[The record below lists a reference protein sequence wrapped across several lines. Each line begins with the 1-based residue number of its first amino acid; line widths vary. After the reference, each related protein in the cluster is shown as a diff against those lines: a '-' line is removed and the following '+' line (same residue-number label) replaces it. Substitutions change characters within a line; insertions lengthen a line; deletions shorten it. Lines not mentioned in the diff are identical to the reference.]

1 MGEGRLLFVVGSLSE
16 EQEKMLQGGGGV
28 PLGGERT
35 LATSNETQQRLDLAR
50 TELENSQQQL
60 LESKTVLVR
69 KLREAFPGFV
79 DSAIRRLVE
88 KNASRIDQLSP
99 EELRK
104 MKMEI
109 EKEKPKAIET
119 ALKAFDSCPDWLW
132 CRSSAKGYRED
143 PIDDSGVSEEGAIW
157 KVLQGYS
164 RPLEEIF
171 ARYGLGVGVPVVPD
185 ATVTGY
191 PLKLPYRFLEDHAL
205 KEVNI
210 AVGEAHE
217 GFCRA
222 KRDVEVLEREL
233 KETEALKK
241 FESA

>member
-1 MGEGRLLFVVGSLSE
+1 M
-16 EQEKMLQGGGGV
+16 
-28 PLGGERT
+28 PLGGEHT
-35 LATSNETQQRLDLAR
+35 LPTSKEIQQRLDLAR

-60 LESKTVLVR
+60 LESKMVLVQ
-69 KLREAFPGFV
+69 KLREVFPGFV
-79 DSAIRRLVE
+79 DLAIRRLVE
-88 KNASRIDQLSP
+88 KNASRIDQMPP

-109 EKEKPKAIET
+109 ENEKPKAIET
-119 ALKAFDSCPDWLW
+119 ALKAFDACPDWLW
-132 CRSSAKGYRED
+132 CRSSATGYRED

-164 RPLEEIF
+164 RSLEGIF

-205 KEVNI
+205 KELNI

-222 KRDVEVLEREL
+222 KRDVEVLEREF
-233 KETEALKK
+233 KENEALEK

>member
-1 MGEGRLLFVVGSLSE
+1 
-16 EQEKMLQGGGGV
+16 V
-28 PLGGERT
+28 PLGGEHT
-35 LATSNETQQRLDLAR
+35 LPTSKEIQQRLDLAR
-50 TELENSQQQL
+50 TELEKSQQQL
-60 LESKTVLVR
+60 LGSKTVLVQ
-69 KLREAFPGFV
+69 KLREVFPGFV
-79 DSAIRRLVE
+79 DLAIRRLVE

-104 MKMEI
+104 MKIEI
-109 EKEKPKAIET
+109 ENEKPKAIEN

-132 CRSSAKGYRED
+132 CRSSATGYRED

-157 KVLQGYS
+157 KVLQGYR

-205 KEVNI
+205 KELNI

-222 KRDVEVLEREL
+222 KRDVEVVESEL
-233 KETEALKK
+233 KENEALEK

>member
-1 MGEGRLLFVVGSLSE
+1 MGERRLFVVGSLSE

-35 LATSNETQQRLDLAR
+35 LPTSKEIQQRLDLAR
-50 TELENSQQQL
+50 TELEKRQQQL
-60 LESKTVLVR
+60 LESKTILLQ
-69 KLREAFPGFV
+69 KLREVFPGFV

-88 KNASRIDQLSP
+88 KNASRIDQLPP

-104 MKMEI
+104 MKIEI
-109 EKEKPKAIET
+109 EKEKPKAIEN
-119 ALKAFDSCPDWLW
+119 ALKAFDSCLDWLW
-132 CRSSAKGYRED
+132 CPSSATGYRED
-143 PIDDSGVSEEGAIW
+143 PIDESGVSEEGAIW

-164 RPLEEIF
+164 RPLEETF
-171 ARYGLGVGVPVVPD
+171 ARYGLSVGVPVVPGGTITD
-185 ATVTGY
+185 Y

-205 KEVNI
+205 KELNI

-233 KETEALKK
+233 KETGALEK

>member
-1 MGEGRLLFVVGSLSE
+1 
-16 EQEKMLQGGGGV
+16 V

-35 LATSNETQQRLDLAR
+35 LPTSKEIQQQLDLTR
-50 TELENSQQQL
+50 TELEKRQQQL
-60 LESKTVLVR
+60 LESKMVLVQ
-69 KLREAFPGFV
+69 KLREAFAGFA

-88 KNASRIDQLSP
+88 KNASRIGQLSP

-104 MKMEI
+104 MKIEI
-109 EKEKPKAIET
+109 EKEKPKAIEN
-119 ALKAFDSCPDWLW
+119 ALKAFDSSPDWLW
-132 CRSSAKGYRED
+132 CPSSATGYRED

-157 KVLQGYS
+157 KLLQAYS
-164 RPLEEIF
+164 KPLEEIF
-171 ARYGLGVGVPVVPD
+171 ARYGLGVGVSVVPG

-191 PLKLPYRFLEDHAL
+191 SLKLPYRFLEDHAL
-205 KEVNI
+205 KELNT

-222 KRDVEVLEREL
+222 KRDVEVLEGQL
-233 KETEALKK
+233 KETEALEK

>member
-1 MGEGRLLFVVGSLSE
+1 LVKSKRRCYKE
-16 EQEKMLQGGGGV
+16 GGGV

-35 LATSNETQQRLDLAR
+35 LPTSKEIQQRLDLAR
-50 TELENSQQQL
+50 TELEKSQQQL
-60 LESKTVLVR
+60 LESKTVLVQ
-69 KLREAFPGFV
+69 KLREVFPGLV

-104 MKMEI
+104 MKIEI
-109 EKEKPKAIET
+109 EKEKPKAVEN
-119 ALKAFDSCPDWLW
+119 ALNAFDSCPDWLW
-132 CRSSAKGYRED
+132 CPSSATGYKED
-143 PIDDSGVSEEGAIW
+143 PIDDFGVSEEGAIW

-171 ARYGLGVGVPVVPD
+171 TRYGLSVGLPMVPG
-185 ATVTGY
+185 ATITDY
-191 PLKLPYRFLEDHAL
+191 PLKVPYRFLEDHAL
-205 KEVNI
+205 KELNI

-222 KRDVEVLEREL
+222 KRDVEVLERQL
-233 KETEALKK
+233 KETGAREK

>member
-1 MGEGRLLFVVGSLSE
+1 M
-16 EQEKMLQGGGGV
+16 

-35 LATSNETQQRLDLAR
+35 LQTSKEIQQRLDVAR
-50 TELENSQQQL
+50 TELENSQQLL
-60 LESKTVLVR
+60 LESKTVLLQ
-69 KLREAFPGFV
+69 KLREAFAGFV
-79 DSAIRRLVE
+79 DRAIRRLVE
-88 KNASRIDQLSP
+88 NNASRIDQMPP

-104 MKMEI
+104 MKIEI
-109 EKEKPKAIET
+109 EKEKPRAIEN
-119 ALKAFDSCPDWLW
+119 ALKAFDSSPDWLW
-132 CRSSAKGYRED
+132 CPSSATGYRED

-171 ARYGLGVGVPVVPD
+171 ARYGLSVGLPMVPG
-185 ATVTGY
+185 ATITDY
-191 PLKLPYRFLEDHAL
+191 PLKLPYRFLGDHAL
-205 KEVNI
+205 KELNI

-222 KRDVEVLEREL
+222 KRDVEVLEGQL
-233 KETEALKK
+233 KETGAFEK

>member
-1 MGEGRLLFVVGSLSE
+1 M
-16 EQEKMLQGGGGV
+16 
-28 PLGGERT
+28 PLGGEHT
-35 LATSNETQQRLDLAR
+35 LSTSKEIQQRLDLAR

-60 LESKTVLVR
+60 LESKTVLLQ
-69 KLREAFPGFV
+69 KLREVFPGFV
-79 DSAIRRLVE
+79 DLAIRRLVE
-88 KNASRIDQLSP
+88 KNASRIDQMSP

-104 MKMEI
+104 MKIEI
-109 EKEKPKAIET
+109 ENEKPKAIEN

-132 CRSSAKGYRED
+132 CRSSATGYRED

-205 KEVNI
+205 KELNI

-217 GFCRA
+217 GFCRT

-233 KETEALKK
+233 KETGALEK

>member
-1 MGEGRLLFVVGSLSE
+1 
-16 EQEKMLQGGGGV
+16 V
-28 PLGGERT
+28 PLGGEHT
-35 LATSNETQQRLDLAR
+35 LSTSKEIQQRLDLAR

-60 LESKTVLVR
+60 LGSKMVLVQ
-69 KLREAFPGFV
+69 KLREVFPGFV
-79 DSAIRRLVE
+79 DLAIRRLVE
-88 KNASRIDQLSP
+88 KNASRIDQMPP

-109 EKEKPKAIET
+109 ENEKPKAIET
-119 ALKAFDSCPDWLW
+119 ALKAFDACPDWLW
-132 CRSSAKGYRED
+132 CRSSATGYRED

-164 RPLEEIF
+164 RPLEGIF

-205 KEVNI
+205 KELNI

-233 KETEALKK
+233 KENEALEK

>member
-1 MGEGRLLFVVGSLSE
+1 
-16 EQEKMLQGGGGV
+16 V

-35 LATSNETQQRLDLAR
+35 LPTSKEIQQGLDLAR
-50 TELENSQQQL
+50 TELEKSKQQL
-60 LESKTVLVR
+60 LQSKMALAQR
-69 KLREAFPGFV
+69 LRDAFSGFV

-104 MKMEI
+104 MKIEI
-109 EKEKPKAIET
+109 EKEKPKAIEN
-119 ALKAFDSCPDWLW
+119 ALKAFDSCPGWLW
-132 CRSSAKGYRED
+132 CPSSATGYRED

-164 RPLEEIF
+164 RNLEEIF
-171 ARYGLGVGVPVVPD
+171 PRYGLSVGLPMVPG
-185 ATVTGY
+185 ATITDY
-191 PLKLPYRFLEDHAL
+191 PLKLPYRFLQDHAL
-205 KEVNI
+205 KELNI

-217 GFCRA
+217 SFCRS
-222 KRDVEVLEREL
+222 KRDVEVLERQL
-233 KETEALKK
+233 KETGALER

>member
-1 MGEGRLLFVVGSLSE
+1 MRLGD
-16 EQEKMLQGGGGV
+16 
-28 PLGGERT
+28 ERT
-35 LATSNETQQRLDLAR
+35 LPTSKEIQQRLDLAR

-60 LESKTVLVR
+60 LESKTALIR

-88 KNASRIDQLSP
+88 KNASRIDQMSP
-99 EELRK
+99 EELKK

-109 EKEKPKAIET
+109 EKEKPKAIEN
-119 ALKAFDSCPDWLW
+119 ALKAFDSSPDWLW
-132 CRSSAKGYRED
+132 CPSSATGYRED

-157 KVLQGYS
+157 KMLQGYS
-164 RPLEEIF
+164 RPLEDIF
-171 ARYGLGVGVPVVPD
+171 ARYGISVGLPIVPG
-185 ATVTGY
+185 ATITDY
-191 PLKLPYRFLEDHAL
+191 PLKLPYRFLQDHAL
-205 KEVNI
+205 KELNI

-217 GFCRA
+217 GFCKA

-233 KETEALKK
+233 KETEALEK

>member
-1 MGEGRLLFVVGSLSE
+1 M
-16 EQEKMLQGGGGV
+16 

-35 LATSNETQQRLDLAR
+35 LPTSKEIQERLDLAR
-50 TELENSQQQL
+50 TELEKNQQQL
-60 LESKTVLVR
+60 LESKTVLLQ
-69 KLREAFPGFV
+69 KLREAFTGFV

-88 KNASRIDQLSP
+88 KNASRIDQMSP

-104 MKMEI
+104 MKIEI
-109 EKEKPKAIET
+109 ENEKPKAIEN
-119 ALKAFDSCPDWLW
+119 ALKAFDSSPDWLW
-132 CRSSAKGYRED
+132 CPSSATGYRED
-143 PIDDSGVSEEGAIW
+143 PIDYSGVSEEGAIW

-171 ARYGLGVGVPVVPD
+171 ARYGLSVGLPMVPD
-185 ATVTGY
+185 ATITDY

-205 KEVNI
+205 KEPNI
-210 AVGEAHE
+210 AVGEAHI

-233 KETEALKK
+233 KENEALEK

>member
-1 MGEGRLLFVVGSLSE
+1 M
-16 EQEKMLQGGGGV
+16 

-35 LATSNETQQRLDLAR
+35 LPTSKEIQQRLDLAR
-50 TELENSQQQL
+50 TELEKRQQQL
-60 LESKTVLVR
+60 LESKMVLVQ

-104 MKMEI
+104 MKIEI
-109 EKEKPKAIET
+109 ENEKPKAIEN
-119 ALKAFDSCPDWLW
+119 ALKTFDSCPDWLW
-132 CRSSAKGYRED
+132 CPSSATGYRED
-143 PIDDSGVSEEGAIW
+143 PIDDSGVSEGGSIW

-164 RPLEEIF
+164 KPLEGIF
-171 ARYGLGVGVPVVPD
+171 TRCGVSVGLPMVSD
-185 ATVTGY
+185 ATITDY

-205 KEVNI
+205 KELNI

-217 GFCRA
+217 RFCRL
-222 KRDVEVLEREL
+222 KRDVEVLEIQL
-233 KETEALKK
+233 KETGAVEK

>member
-1 MGEGRLLFVVGSLSE
+1 VSLR
-16 EQEKMLQGGGGV
+16 
-28 PLGGERT
+28 GERT
-35 LATSNETQQRLDLAR
+35 VPTSKEIQQRLDLAR
-50 TELENSQQQL
+50 TELENNQQQL
-60 LESKTVLVR
+60 LESKTALVQ
-69 KLREAFPGFV
+69 KLRGAFTGFV
-79 DSAIRRLVE
+79 NLAIRRLVE
-88 KNASRIDQLSP
+88 KNASRIDQMSP

-104 MKMEI
+104 MKIEI
-109 EKEKPKAIET
+109 EKEKPKAIEN

-132 CRSSAKGYRED
+132 CPSSATGYRED

-171 ARYGLGVGVPVVPD
+171 ARYGLSVGAPVVPG
-185 ATVTGY
+185 ATITDY

-205 KEVNI
+205 KELNI

-217 GFCRA
+217 RFCRA

-233 KETEALKK
+233 KETEALEK

>member
-1 MGEGRLLFVVGSLSE
+1 
-16 EQEKMLQGGGGV
+16 V
-28 PLGGERT
+28 PLGGECT
-35 LATSNETQQRLDLAR
+35 LPTSKEIQQRLDLAR
-50 TELENSQQQL
+50 TELENSQQLL
-60 LESKTVLVR
+60 LESKTVLLQ

-88 KNASRIDQLSP
+88 NNASRIDQMPP

-104 MKMEI
+104 MKIEI
-109 EKEKPKAIET
+109 EKEKPKAIEN
-119 ALKAFDSCPDWLW
+119 ALKAFDSSPDWLW
-132 CRSSAKGYRED
+132 CPSSATGYRED

-157 KVLQGYS
+157 KLLQGYS

-171 ARYGLGVGVPVVPD
+171 TRYGLGGVPVGPG
-185 ATVTGY
+185 ATITDS
-191 PLKLPYRFLEDHAL
+191 PLKLPYRFFEDHAL
-205 KEVNI
+205 KELNT

-222 KRDVEVLEREL
+222 KRDVEVLEGQL
-233 KETEALKK
+233 KETGAFEK

>member
-1 MGEGRLLFVVGSLSE
+1 M
-16 EQEKMLQGGGGV
+16 

-35 LATSNETQQRLDLAR
+35 LPTSKEIQQRLDVAR
-50 TELENSQQQL
+50 TELENSQQLL
-60 LESKTVLVR
+60 LESKTVLLQ
-69 KLREAFPGFV
+69 KLREAFTGFV
-79 DSAIRRLVE
+79 DLAIRKLVE
-88 KNASRIDQLSP
+88 NNASRIDQMPP

-104 MKMEI
+104 MKIEI
-109 EKEKPKAIET
+109 ENEKPKAIEN
-119 ALKAFDSCPDWLW
+119 ALKAFDSSPGWLW
-132 CRSSAKGYRED
+132 CPSSATGYRED

-171 ARYGLGVGVPVVPD
+171 ARYGLSVGLPMVPG
-185 ATVTGY
+185 ATITDY

-205 KEVNI
+205 KEPNT

-222 KRDVEVLEREL
+222 KRDVEVLEGQL
-233 KETEALKK
+233 KETGAFEK

>member
-1 MGEGRLLFVVGSLSE
+1 
-16 EQEKMLQGGGGV
+16 V

-35 LATSNETQQRLDLAR
+35 LPTSKEIQQRLDLAR
-50 TELENSQQQL
+50 TELEKWQQQL
-60 LESKTVLVR
+60 LESKTVLVQ
-69 KLREAFPGFV
+69 KLREVFPGLV

-104 MKMEI
+104 MKIEI
-109 EKEKPKAIET
+109 EKEKPKAVEN
-119 ALKAFDSCPDWLW
+119 ALNAFDSCPDWLW
-132 CRSSAKGYRED
+132 CPSSATGYKED
-143 PIDDSGVSEEGAIW
+143 PIDDFGVSEEGAIW

-171 ARYGLGVGVPVVPD
+171 GRYGLSVGLPMVPD
-185 ATVTGY
+185 ATITDY

-205 KEVNI
+205 KELNI

-217 GFCRA
+217 RFCRA
-222 KRDVEVLEREL
+222 KRDVEVLERQL
-233 KETEALKK
+233 KETEAVEK

>member
-1 MGEGRLLFVVGSLSE
+1 M
-16 EQEKMLQGGGGV
+16 
-28 PLGGERT
+28 
-35 LATSNETQQRLDLAR
+35 
-50 TELENSQQQL
+50 
-60 LESKTVLVR
+60 VLVQ

-104 MKMEI
+104 MKIEI

-132 CRSSAKGYRED
+132 CPSSATGYRED

-157 KVLQGYS
+157 KVLQRYS

-171 ARYGLGVGVPVVPD
+171 ARYGLGVGVPVVPG
-185 ATVTGY
+185 ATITGY

-205 KEVNI
+205 KELNI

-222 KRDVEVLEREL
+222 KRDVEALEREL
-233 KETEALKK
+233 KENEALEK

>member
-1 MGEGRLLFVVGSLSE
+1 M
-16 EQEKMLQGGGGV
+16 
-28 PLGGERT
+28 PLGCEHT
-35 LATSNETQQRLDLAR
+35 LPTSKETQQRLDLAR

-60 LESKTVLVR
+60 LESKMVLLQ

-79 DSAIRRLVE
+79 DLAIRRLVE

-104 MKMEI
+104 MKIEI
-109 EKEKPKAIET
+109 EKEKPKAIEK
-119 ALKAFDSCPDWLW
+119 ALKAFDASQDWLW
-132 CRSSAKGYRED
+132 CRSSATGYRED

-157 KVLQGYS
+157 KLLQGYS
-164 RPLEEIF
+164 KPLEEIF
-171 ARYGLGVGVPVVPD
+171 TRYGLSVGVPMVAD
-185 ATVTGY
+185 ATITDS

-205 KEVNI
+205 KELNI

-233 KETEALKK
+233 KETEALEK

>member
-1 MGEGRLLFVVGSLSE
+1 M
-16 EQEKMLQGGGGV
+16 
-28 PLGGERT
+28 P
-35 LATSNETQQRLDLAR
+35 TSKEIQQRLDLAR
-50 TELENSQQQL
+50 TELENSQQLL
-60 LESKTVLVR
+60 LESKTVLVQ
-69 KLREAFPGFV
+69 KLREAFSGFV
-79 DSAIRRLVE
+79 DRAIRRLVE
-88 KNASRIDQLSP
+88 NNASRIDQMPP

-104 MKMEI
+104 MKIEI
-109 EKEKPKAIET
+109 EKEKPKAIEN
-119 ALKAFDSCPDWLW
+119 ALKAFDSSPDWLW
-132 CRSSAKGYRED
+132 CQSSATGYRED

-171 ARYGLGVGVPVVPD
+171 TRYGLSVGLPMVPG
-185 ATVTGY
+185 ATITDS

-205 KEVNI
+205 KEFNI

-222 KRDVEVLEREL
+222 KRDVEVLEGQL
-233 KETEALKK
+233 KETGAFEK

>member
-1 MGEGRLLFVVGSLSE
+1 M
-16 EQEKMLQGGGGV
+16 
-28 PLGGERT
+28 PLGGEHT
-35 LATSNETQQRLDLAR
+35 LSTSKEIQQRLDLAR

-60 LESKTVLVR
+60 LGSKMVLVQ
-69 KLREAFPGFV
+69 KLREVFPGFV
-79 DSAIRRLVE
+79 DLAIRRLVE
-88 KNASRIDQLSP
+88 KNASRIDQMPP

-109 EKEKPKAIET
+109 ENEKPKAIET
-119 ALKAFDSCPDWLW
+119 ALKAFDACPDWLW
-132 CRSSAKGYRED
+132 CRSSATGYRED

-164 RPLEEIF
+164 RPLEGIF

-205 KEVNI
+205 KELNI

-233 KETEALKK
+233 KENEALEK

>member
-1 MGEGRLLFVVGSLSE
+1 M
-16 EQEKMLQGGGGV
+16 

-35 LATSNETQQRLDLAR
+35 LPTSKEIQQRLDVAR
-50 TELENSQQQL
+50 TELENSQQLL
-60 LESKTVLVR
+60 LESKTVLLQ
-69 KLREAFPGFV
+69 KLREAFTGFV
-79 DSAIRRLVE
+79 DRAIRRLVE
-88 KNASRIDQLSP
+88 NNASRIDQMPP

-104 MKMEI
+104 MKIEI
-109 EKEKPKAIET
+109 ENEKPKAIEN
-119 ALKAFDSCPDWLW
+119 ALKAFDSSPGWLW
-132 CRSSAKGYRED
+132 CPSSATGYRED

-171 ARYGLGVGVPVVPD
+171 ARYGLSVGLPMVPG
-185 ATVTGY
+185 ATITDY

-205 KEVNI
+205 KELNT

-222 KRDVEVLEREL
+222 KRDVEVLEGQL
-233 KETEALKK
+233 KETGAFEK